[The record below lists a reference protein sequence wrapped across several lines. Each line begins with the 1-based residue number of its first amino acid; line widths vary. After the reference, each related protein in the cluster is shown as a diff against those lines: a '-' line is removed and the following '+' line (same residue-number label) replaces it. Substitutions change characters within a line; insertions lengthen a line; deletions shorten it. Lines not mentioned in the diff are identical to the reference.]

1 MDYSSLL
8 QTIPH
13 PGDISDPN
21 NQPTTAPGPRHAVHV
36 AGGRIICGYTP
47 KPDDVRER
55 DLDWMTA
62 VHAGQRCSKCARE
75 LGVEGYLD
83 PEAPLGWPG

>member
-8 QTIPH
+8 QKVSH

-21 NQPTTAPGPRHAVHV
+21 SQRTTAPGPRHAVHV
-36 AGGRIICGYTP
+36 ADGRVVCGYTRQP
-47 KPDDVRER
+47 TDEREPDV
-55 DLDWMTA
+55 DWMTA
-62 VHAGQRCSKCARE
+62 VHPGQRCNMCARE

-83 PEAPLGWPG
+83 PDDPLGMPS

>member
-1 MDYSSLL
+1 
-8 QTIPH
+8 
-13 PGDISDPN
+13 
-21 NQPTTAPGPRHAVHV
+21 V

-47 KPDDVRER
+47 KLDDVRER

-62 VHAGQRCSKCARE
+62 VHAGQRFSKYARE